1 MSAAERTAAE
11 RTAAERTAAERTA
24 AERTAAAKANAW
36 IVPAGAPGAW
46 QAGLTLIELLVAL
59 LLMALLATLGWRGL
73 DAVARSSAQVLSL
86 ADQTQMIHQTL
97 SQLEVDLMEAAQL
110 RRNGLFALEMTSP
123 VASDGWRSSGQGQS
137 VASAFLQ
144 TAAQSQEASWIL
156 LRRAIPETPSLAPLR
171 WVRWQVRGGRLQRVL
186 SVEPLSAEAMAALDA
201 SGVAPGVQVQV
212 QVLLEGVRAMELRPI
227 VPMNEAEALQRTER
241 WSGVE
246 VVLVQADGRRLRRIL
261 SLRD

>member
-1 MSAAERTAAE
+1 VDSKE
-11 RTAAERTAAERTA
+11 
-24 AERTAAAKANAW
+24 
-36 IVPAGAPGAW
+36 APRAR

-73 DAVARSSAQVLSL
+73 DAVARSSTQVLSL
-86 ADQTQMIHQTL
+86 AEQTQMIHQTL

-123 VASDGWRSSGQGQS
+123 SAQDGWRSGGQGRA
-137 VASAFLQ
+137 ASSAVLQ
-144 TAAQSQEASWIL
+144 TAAQPHESSWIL
-156 LRRAIPETPSLAPLR
+156 LRRAIPENPTLTSRR
-171 WVRWQVRGGRLQRVL
+171 WVRWQVRGGRLLRVI
-186 SVEPLSAEAMAALDA
+186 SDEPLSAEALAALEP
-201 SGVAPGVQVQV
+201 SGVAPGEQV

-246 VVLVQADGRRLRRIL
+246 VVLVQVDGRRLRRIL

>member
-1 MSAAERTAAE
+1 MTAKLGNVAARIVAAGIVAAGFVVERIV
-11 RTAAERTAAERTA
+11 
-24 AERTAAAKANAW
+24 AW
-36 IVPAGAPGAW
+36 PGSKHAPRAR

-73 DAVARSSAQVLSL
+73 DAVARSSVQVLSL
-86 ADQTQMIHQTL
+86 AEQTQMIHQTL

-123 VASDGWRSSGQGQS
+123 LAQDGWRSSGQS
-137 VASAFLQ
+137 LSASSAVFQ
-144 TAAQSQEASWIL
+144 TAAQPQDASWIL
-156 LRRAIPETPSLAPLR
+156 FRRAIPETPTLTPLR

-186 SVEPLSAEAMAALDA
+186 SVEPLSAETIAALDP
-201 SGVAPGVQVQV
+201 SGGAPGVQV

-246 VVLVQADGRRLRRIL
+246 VVLVQIDGRRLRRIL